1 MTMSPKSMPN
11 DECNKNHE
19 LLQQQIDDLQSRVSH
34 QEDLLHSLN
43 DVIAKQDAAISSLRS
58 KLQQNQE
65 KLSDVAYSLESSS
78 IEKPPHY

>member
-1 MTMSPKSMPN
+1 MTTKAN
-11 DECNKNHE
+11 AEYAV
-19 LLQQQIDDLQSRVSH
+19 LQQQIDELQSRLSH

-43 DVIAKQDAAISSLRS
+43 DVIASQDAAIMSLRH

-65 KLSDVAYSLESSS
+65 KLSDVAYSIESAS